1 MDDASDEQE
10 AAAGAT
16 GLGKS
21 ATASSLAALAR
32 AGNSR
37 SSSSLDL
44 SGEEPSQ
51 HLGRTVEQL
60 RELVKP
66 GGGCRCLR
74 CGSETGRAAYCAHL
88 LLTATPVNTSHLAL
102 LTLPMIQIATATA
115 SSLHLQIPILSAAWM
130 RRLARLST
138 SCSASCPCR
147 PPPPSPPA
155 AAAASACPQPWT
167 AWEEA
172 QACGP
177 RAAVPR
183 RPARQRPRPPALAAR
198 SRPAPAAPPAAA
210 PAAAHQMCAR
220 SAWAVPSP
228 SRCLPACLGCMH
240 SCVGA

>member
-1 MDDASDEQE
+1 MRHGPLLPASFPQTWPQHSSALPAHPPAEARHRFSEGKPMDDASEEQE

-60 RELVKP
+60 RELVKQ

-74 CGSETGRAAYCAHL
+74 CGWDTVLPKLRIAAPRR
-88 LLTATPVNTSHLAL
+88 LLTAT
-102 LTLPMIQIATATA
+102 
-115 SSLHLQIPILSAAWM
+115 LHIMHHSPPCHDHTCHCRCPPLQIPTLSAAWM
-130 RRLARLST
+130 RRLARLWT

-147 PPPPSPPA
+147 PPPLSLP
-155 AAAASACPQPWT
+155 AAASACPQPWT
-167 AWEEA
+167 AWAAA
-172 QACGP
+172 QA
-177 RAAVPR
+177 
-183 RPARQRPRPPALAAR
+183 
-198 SRPAPAAPPAAA
+198 
-210 PAAAHQMCAR
+210 
-220 SAWAVPSP
+220 
-228 SRCLPACLGCMH
+228 
-240 SCVGA
+240 